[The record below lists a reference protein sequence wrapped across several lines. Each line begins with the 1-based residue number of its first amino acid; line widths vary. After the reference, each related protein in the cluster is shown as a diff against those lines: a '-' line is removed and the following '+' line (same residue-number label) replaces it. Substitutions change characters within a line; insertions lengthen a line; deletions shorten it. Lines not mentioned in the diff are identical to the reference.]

1 MPTYPGISSEA
12 FKHPLDRQAEDTLR
26 SFPGFDLLASKF
38 VEYLY
43 ERPQQIF
50 LMGNSI
56 KVGARQYSS
65 IYGIFRECLKDLD
78 INPEPIL
85 YVNQSP
91 LVNSYALGQEK
102 PYIVVNSELLEL
114 LTEEEIRAII
124 AHELGH
130 IKCNHSLL
138 IQMAIWVMGAASIL
152 GEITL
157 GLGNLVST
165 GLIYAFYEWRR
176 KAELSAD
183 RASMLVMD
191 DLNPIMNSMMKMAGG
206 SKKYNHECSLEEF
219 IRQSENYQQLDQ
231 DTLNQVYKFLIY
243 NGGNGTFLTHPF
255 PVERLHYLRDW
266 AISEEYQAIKKGNYK
281 RVGSEGSVEVKAET
295 KDGEEEFES
304 LRREIEELQAE
315 IDRIKKNK
323 DKN

>member
-12 FKHPLDRQAEDTLR
+12 FKHPLDQQAEDTLR
-26 SFPGFDLLASKF
+26 SFPGFDLLARKF

-50 LMGNSI
+50 LMGNSV
-56 KVGARQYSS
+56 KVGARQYST

-78 INPEPIL
+78 ISPEPIL
-85 YVNQSP
+85 YINQSP

-114 LTEEEIRAII
+114 LTEEEIRSVI

-130 IKCNHSLL
+130 VKCNHSLL
-138 IQMAIWVMGAASIL
+138 IQMAIWVMGAASLL

-219 IRQSENYQQLDQ
+219 IKQSENYQQLDQ

-266 AISEEYQAIKKGNYK
+266 AISEEYQTIKKGNYK

-295 KDGEEEFES
+295 KDSEEESES

-315 IDRIKKNK
+315 IDRIKREK